1 MDDKKIIEYLSLNGF
16 QEDKIAMILAHEIE
30 RNGIERLILNYEEE
44 LIANGFSRTEALEN
58 YRSFQTIKRLAEE
71 KKKIGF

>member
-1 MDDKKIIEYLSLNGF
+1 MDNKKLIEYLSIKGF
-16 QEDKIAMILAHEIE
+16 DEDKIAMILAHEIE
-30 RNGIERLILNYEEE
+30 RRGIERLIHNYEEE

-58 YRSFQTIKRLAEE
+58 FRSFQAIKRLAEE